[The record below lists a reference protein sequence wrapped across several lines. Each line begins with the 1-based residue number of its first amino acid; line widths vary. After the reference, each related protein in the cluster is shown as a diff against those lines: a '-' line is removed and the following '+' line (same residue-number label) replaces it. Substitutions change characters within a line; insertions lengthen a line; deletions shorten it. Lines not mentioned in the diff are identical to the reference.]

1 MKYINKTNLLL
12 FLLFTLQITVAQE
25 LPKRIMTIQQLA
37 DSLVAKNIQI
47 KLANVSVKLADAKIG
62 DVKMNKLP
70 DISAVMTGMYL
81 SDVSIYDKHWS
92 QIQKVNI
99 PNFGHQFTISAKQ
112 LIYGGGRVTKAVELA
127 GMSKSLAENQ
137 RNDVNLG
144 VKLNAAELYLSLYN
158 LQNQKEIL
166 LNNEVLANERL
177 KNVKLFFDQNMVT
190 KNEVL
195 RAEVLKRQLG
205 QSILQIQNA
214 IEITNKNLLLYAGL
228 QESVMI
234 VPDVSNI
241 NHQIRDQD
249 EGYFLELAYKNNPQL
264 SISDVQIAMTKKNLE
279 LTKSE
284 NMPVLAGFSGYNA
297 SRPMTSTVP
306 AMDFYS
312 ANYQV
317 GLNLSYNFETLY
329 KNGKKAAVNKVLIE
343 QSELAKVAI
352 MQQIDTQVNAAY
364 KNYRQAIKQREV
376 SVINAAAADEN
387 YRITELKYKN
397 QLVTIAE
404 IIDASNTKLQAELQ
418 TLDDST
424 AIILNYIKLL
434 RVTGQ
439 L

>member
-70 DISAVMTGMYL
+70 DISAVMNGMYL

>member
-1 MKYINKTNLLL
+1 MLL